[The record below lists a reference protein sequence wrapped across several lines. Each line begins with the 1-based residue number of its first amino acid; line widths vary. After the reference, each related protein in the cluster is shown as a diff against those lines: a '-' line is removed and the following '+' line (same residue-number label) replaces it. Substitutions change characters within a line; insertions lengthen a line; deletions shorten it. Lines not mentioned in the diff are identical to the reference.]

1 MKNKDG
7 IAGQLKAAYAS
18 IEHNLKALKVLIVE
32 DHPLM
37 QVAISDVF
45 TQLSDHQKQ
54 YYFQVEIA
62 SNCQEA
68 YEKLSSIS
76 NTYDLIMLDIQLP
89 AYPSQKLYSGEDIG
103 LWIKKTLLVLPKI
116 IIITVIKDN
125 FRVENIIKTINPDGF
140 LLKEDITPETLME
153 ALKKIFDSTP
163 YYSESITTYTRKMMS
178 NSLLLD
184 ETDRQMLYEL
194 SQGASNI
201 ELQQLLCLSK
211 STIQKR
217 KGRLMDIFNI
227 ADNSNRELILK
238 AKEQG
243 FL

>member
-1 MKNKDG
+1 MKKKDG
-7 IAGQLKAAYAS
+7 ISSQQKATYSS
-18 IEHNLKALKVLIVE
+18 IEHNLKELKVLIIE

-45 TQLSDHQKQ
+45 AQLSNSQQQ
-54 YYFQVEIA
+54 YYFQIEVA

-68 YEKLSSIS
+68 YEKLSSTS

-103 LWIKKTLLVLPKI
+103 LWIKKTLPVLPKI
-116 IIITVIKDN
+116 IIITVIEDN

-140 LLKEDITPETLME
+140 LLKGDITPETLME
-153 ALKKIFDSTP
+153 ALKKIFDATP
-163 YYSESITTYTRKMMS
+163 YYSESVTKYTRKLMS

-184 ETDRQMLYEL
+184 ETDRQILYEL

-201 ELQQLLCLSK
+201 ELQELLSLSK

-227 ADNSNRELILK
+227 ADNSTRVLILK